1 MKKIIVNEQQIKK
14 IIRSTINEQTENEK
28 LIMAVQCFLNKKY
41 KANLVVDGAS
51 GKDTKTEK
59 LLMRFQQ
66 EKLMNGEE
74 INVDGAWGEETM
86 SSLSEPELEV
96 FRDCVSETGGIMD
109 KIVHFLHLD

>member
-14 IIRSTINEQTENEK
+14 IIHSTINEQTENDK
-28 LIMAVQCFLNKKY
+28 LIKAVQCFLNKKY

-51 GKDTKTEK
+51 GTKTEK

-66 EKLMNGEE
+66 EKLMNNQN
-74 INVDGAWGEETM
+74 INVDGIWGEETM
-86 SSLSEPELEV
+86 SSLSEPELKV
-96 FRDCVSETGGIMD
+96 FRDCASETGGVMD